1 MLKQGVEGR
10 YEGVRALSRY
20 EHILN
25 KSDVGSPLTP
35 LKQTIEL
42 RKVNLDR
49 AKINPPSSTP

>member
-1 MLKQGVEGR
+1 MDLNKYMLKQGVEGR

-20 EHILN
+20 EQILN

-42 RKVNLDR
+42 R
-49 AKINPPSSTP
+49 